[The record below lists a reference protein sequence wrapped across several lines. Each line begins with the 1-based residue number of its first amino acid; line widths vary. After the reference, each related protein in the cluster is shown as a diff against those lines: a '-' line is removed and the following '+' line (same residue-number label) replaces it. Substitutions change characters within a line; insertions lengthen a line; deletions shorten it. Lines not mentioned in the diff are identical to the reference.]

1 VAGEIVPKISP
12 SHVWPKFFL
21 VSASAKFF
29 GMAIGGEF
37 SQERRS
43 LKMKINE

>member
-1 VAGEIVPKISP
+1 LSKVAGEIVPKISP
-12 SHVWPKFFL
+12 SHVWPKFF
-21 VSASAKFF
+21 

-43 LKMKINE
+43 LEMKINE